1 MVDHIKM
8 NGINTITQTINNQNG
23 ITENENQNITI

>member
-8 NGINTITQTINNQNG
+8 NGINTITQKINNQNR
-23 ITENENQNITI
+23 ITENEYQNITI